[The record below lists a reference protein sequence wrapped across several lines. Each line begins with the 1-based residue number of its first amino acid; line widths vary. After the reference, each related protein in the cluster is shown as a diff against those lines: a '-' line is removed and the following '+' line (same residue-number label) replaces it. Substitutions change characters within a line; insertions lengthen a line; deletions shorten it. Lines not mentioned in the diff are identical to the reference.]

1 MIPNCIFFNE
11 IKSKGTIHALQLLE
25 ETRCRWSHGWM
36 HMSQWDKCHRHA
48 NLKIGVIF
56 RLCLATYQQ
65 PLQAEPQTWPISLTV
80 REATWKR
87 LMETP
92 GGAHSPPKS
101 SATRQTLS
109 VKVPSAPCANPGDT
123 THTPNSPVRAP
134 PRLPLLSCLPSSL
147 NCLLNLG
154 DFPRPEDTSGLL
166 DFRKGIGGG
175 DNMWSSCKETEKKI
189 HTYTV

>member
-1 MIPNCIFFNE
+1 MCNCIFFNE
-11 IKSKGTIHALQLLE
+11 IQSKGTIHALQLLE
-25 ETRCRWSHGWM
+25 ETRYRRSHGWM
-36 HMSQWDKCHRHA
+36 HVSQQDKCHSHA

-56 RLCLATYQQ
+56 
-65 PLQAEPQTWPISLTV
+65 QAVLGHLSAAPRGRTSNMTHLTV
-80 REATWKR
+80 REHTGKR
-87 LMETP
+87 LMETQVELT
-92 GGAHSPPKS
+92 PPTKS
-101 SATRQTLS
+101 SATRQTPR

-175 DNMWSSCKETEKKI
+175 DNM
-189 HTYTV
+189 